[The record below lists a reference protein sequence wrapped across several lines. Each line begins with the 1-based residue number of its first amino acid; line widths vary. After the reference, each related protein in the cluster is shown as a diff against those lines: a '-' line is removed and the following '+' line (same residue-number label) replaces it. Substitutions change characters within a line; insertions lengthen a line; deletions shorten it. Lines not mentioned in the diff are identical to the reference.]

1 MASLYELTGQ
11 MAYLHQL
18 LEDPEAEE
26 QVILDTMEG
35 IDFEI
40 EEKADGYAKII
51 RMLTAEVDAIS
62 SEVDR
67 LTVRKKAISNN
78 IDRLKSALEQ
88 SMIFLDKRKFKTAL
102 FSFNIQKNPAT
113 VNIVGPVPKKYLIP
127 QEPKVDKKAI
137 IEYVKA
143 HGNTK
148 YAELTQSESLRIR

>member
-51 RMLTAEVDAIS
+51 RMLTAEVDAIA

-67 LTVRKKAISNN
+67 LTARKKAISNN
-78 IDRLKSALEQ
+78 IDRLKGALEQ

-102 FSFNIQKNPAT
+102 FGFNIQKNPAT
-113 VNIVGPVPKKYLIP
+113 VNIVGTVPKKFLIP

>member
-11 MAYLHQL
+11 MDYVRQL

-26 QVILDTMEG
+26 QVILDTTES
-35 IDFEI
+35 IDYEI

-51 RMLTAEVDAIS
+51 RMLNVEIDEIGAEV
-62 SEVDR
+62 ER
-67 LTVRKKAISNN
+67 LNARKKSISNN
-78 IDRLKSALEQ
+78 VERLKNALTQ
-88 SMIFLDKRKFKTAL
+88 SMVILDKKKFRTAL

-113 VNIVGPVPKKYLIP
+113 VNIIGKVPKKFLIP
-127 QEPKVDKKAI
+127 QEPKVDKRAI
-137 IEYVKA
+137 IDFVKE